1 MTFSKDGSIGD
12 IKVIQGLGYGLTEQA
27 IAAAK
32 QIVFQPKQINGVPVS
47 VTKTV
52 EYNFNI
58 Y

>member
-12 IKVIQGLGYGLTEQA
+12 IKVIQGLGYGLTEHA

-32 QIVFQPKQINGVPVS
+32 QIVFQPKQINGVTVS

>member
-32 QIVFQPKQINGVPVS
+32 QIVFQPK
-47 VTKTV
+47 
-52 EYNFNI
+52 
-58 Y
+58 